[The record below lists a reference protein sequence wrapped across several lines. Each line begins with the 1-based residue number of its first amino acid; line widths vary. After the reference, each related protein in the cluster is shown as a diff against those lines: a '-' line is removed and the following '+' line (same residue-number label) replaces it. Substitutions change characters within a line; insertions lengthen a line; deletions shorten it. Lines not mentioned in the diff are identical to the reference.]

1 MIFRKKN
8 FFIPKKFFFHLEACC
23 AKVVIVRPMLSYIVG
38 KLLKNAC
45 QLKNP
50 RSATLFRIEVIIF
63 WRDFFAQKQTFFSY
77 SEAHC
82 SKLVSGNPML
92 SYIVRKL
99 WKRAFQQKNPHI
111 TTTFSIGE
119 KKFWKK
125 NFFKKFFFI
134 FFFLKLKLQNGNT
147 FPGSQR
153 PQNKWY
159 GVPTQGGTLS

>member
-1 MIFRKKN
+1 MASSSLFWLELADWANRSGSSC
-8 FFIPKKFFFHLEACC
+8 LEACC

-50 RSATLFRIEVIIF
+50 RSATLFCIEVIIF

-111 TTTFSIGE
+111 TTTFSIRA
-119 KKFWKK
+119 KQIRKK
-125 NFFKKFFFI
+125 NFFQKI
-134 FFFLKLKLQNGNT
+134 TSPKLKIVV
-147 FPGSQR
+147 
-153 PQNKWY
+153 KW
-159 GVPTQGGTLS
+159 GFFC

>member
-1 MIFRKKN
+1 MK
-8 FFIPKKFFFHLEACC
+8 LL
-23 AKVVIVRPMLSYIVG
+23 IVRPMLFYIVE
-38 KLLKNAC
+38 KLFKNAC

-111 TTTFSIGE
+111 TTTFSIRA
-119 KKFWKK
+119 KKIRKK
-125 NFFKKFFFI
+125 IFFQKKFFFAPNSNCKTGTPSQGPKDPKI
-134 FFFLKLKLQNGNT
+134 SDM
-147 FPGSQR
+147 GSQPKVEPCPR
-153 PQNKWY
+153 CP
-159 GVPTQGGTLS
+159 